1 MKTRLYIFIFAAVTV
16 LSSFSQENIIS
27 TSQITYK
34 AAIDIAA
41 FGVFS
46 YSLGSRVARHNNW
59 QYEDEANSILI
70 SNIFMTASSGIIIST
85 DFLQSSAELK
95 KPLLWTAR
103 AGYLAAITSS
113 LIWILT
119 SPNAGSEGRISM
131 TTGVILPSIT
141 GIALTFLPEF

>member
-46 YSLGSRVARHNNW
+46 YKLGSTVTFHENW
-59 QYEDEANSILI
+59 QHKDQANSILTSDI
-70 SNIFMTASSGIIIST
+70 LMAASSGIVLAT
-85 DFLQSSAELK
+85 DFLHSSTKLK

-103 AGYLAAITSS
+103 TGYLAAIASTI
-113 LIWILT
+113 IWSLT
-119 SPNAGSEGRISM
+119 SPYAEGENRIAM
-131 TTGVILPSIT
+131 GIGEILPAIA
-141 GIALTFLPEF
+141 GFALTFLPDY